1 MYICNMDIFVASGPS
16 TKCKKKL
23 VGCIFNLVIEIN
35 IPTVSYD
42 DAVRND
48 SLI

>member
-1 MYICNMDIFVASGPS
+1 MYMDIFVVSGPS
-16 TKCKKKL
+16 TDCKKL
-23 VGCIFNLVIEIN
+23 VGCIFNLMIEIN
-35 IPTVSYD
+35 IRAVSYD